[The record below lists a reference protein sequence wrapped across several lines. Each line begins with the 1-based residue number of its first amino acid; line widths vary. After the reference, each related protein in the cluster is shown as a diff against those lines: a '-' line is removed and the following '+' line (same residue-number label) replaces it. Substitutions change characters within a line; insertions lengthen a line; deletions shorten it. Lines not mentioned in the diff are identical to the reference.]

1 MASKDISAGE
11 GPSTP
16 RYQLARNTRGRLSLV
31 SDIENVSGDEY
42 YPRHDAHDLSPTNSL
57 FTAGIADDSIRVGLQ
72 YPTVISPTRANLP
85 GQDPSLQSPPPPTSF
100 PTSGGLPVPSTESY
114 GPSVPSVYGPSI
126 SSTYGPPSTYGLP
139 VPQVYETPGS
149 SPYPSG
155 LGVPMPHDARMS
167 IISDQSI
174 PDLGYH
180 DDLTEGNETGKS
192 RTLTAG
198 SHNSQQGHTERSDS
212 IHTQSSIG
220 ALGSKDPYG
229 TPLVGTENF
238 RDSLAPPP
246 PFPPPKIPLKGQDLN
261 LELRTRQ
268 ESDQTINSTS
278 AASRASQLPPVIRT
292 RQESNQTASS
302 FAMFTPISPIQRQVR
317 FSNADMKTVVPG
329 EGSVPP
335 LPIPPHVIEML
346 RNTQPKPR
354 APHYFHGPPPPHGAE
369 NSPPGYVTTREVV
382 LSPTLTPTLTPD
394 GQTKSWSEKVGLF
407 DPTDKDPSKPWWRR
421 RKGYCFWI
429 IIGLAG
435 LAIVVGTI
443 VGIVIGREIGQRKY
457 RNGWWAARNSTEMP
471 PPGGFLGTWAYTTT
485 LMNETTG
492 CAPTVDGQE
501 TDLWRCAPY
510 ETPPSTGKAVWSFFI
525 SRRNTTNETE
535 IDNESPLFISSG
547 GDPFAYVFPSEHL
560 YLMRFP
566 NTNTSF
572 YQFSLNYT
580 RTSSVIID
588 GRETT
593 CEFPNSVLTAKMF
606 VNNTEFRWKKGD
618 SARNVYRGEWP
629 GNVYITEEKFGGG
642 KQIVCRDKETLDVIS
657 LNGVTTKRGMGD
669 CLCDYQ
675 KLGPVD
681 AES

>member
-1 MASKDISAGE
+1 MESKDTSTGE

-16 RYQLARNTRGRLSLV
+16 RYQLARNNRGRLSLV
-31 SDIENVSGDEY
+31 SDIENISGDEY
-42 YPRHDAHDLSPTNSL
+42 YPRNDADELSPTGSL
-57 FTAGIADDSIRVGLQ
+57 FAAGIAEDSIRAGLQ
-72 YPTVISPTRANLP
+72 YPTVVSPTRTNLP
-85 GQDPSLQSPPPPTSF
+85 GQDQIPQPPTSF

-126 SSTYGPPSTYGLP
+126 PSTYGPPSTYGLP
-139 VPQVYETPGS
+139 VPQAYGTPGS

-180 DDLTEGNETGKS
+180 DDLTEGNDTDKS

-198 SHNSQQGHTERSDS
+198 SHSSQQGHTERSDS
-212 IHTQSSIG
+212 IHTQSSVG

-229 TPLVGTENF
+229 TPLVDTENF

-246 PFPPPKIPLKGQDLN
+246 PFPPPKIPLKGQN
-261 LELRTRQ
+261 FGLELRTRQ
-268 ESDQTINSTS
+268 ESDQTINTMS
-278 AASRASQLPPVIRT
+278 AASRASQPPPVIRT

-369 NSPPGYVTTREVV
+369 NPPPEYITTREVL

-394 GQTKSWSEKVGLF
+394 GRTKTWSEKVGLF

-429 IIGLAG
+429 IVGLAG

-443 VGIVIGREIGQRKY
+443 IGIVIGREMGQRRH

-492 CAPTVDGQE
+492 CAPTADGQE

-510 ETPPSTGKAVWSFFI
+510 ETPPSASKAVWSFFI
-525 SRRNTTNETE
+525 SRRNMTNETE
-535 IDNESPLFISSG
+535 IDRESPLFISSG
-547 GDPFAYVFPSEHL
+547 GNPFAYVFPSEHL
-560 YLMRFP
+560 YLMRYP

-580 RTSSVIID
+580 RTSSVVIN
-588 GRETT
+588 GREAT
-593 CEFPNSVLTAKMF
+593 CEFPNSILTAKMF

-618 SARNVYRGEWP
+618 SKGNAYRGEWP
-629 GNVYITEEKFGGG
+629 GNVYLTEEKFGGG
-642 KQIVCRDKETLDVIS
+642 KQVVCRDKESLDVIS
-657 LNGVTTKRGMGD
+657 LNDVTAKRGMGN

-675 KLGPVD
+675 KLGPVNV
-681 AES
+681 EG

>member
-1 MASKDISAGE
+1 MANRDINAGE

-31 SDIENVSGDEY
+31 SDIENISGDEY
-42 YPRHDAHDLSPTNSL
+42 YPRHDVHDLSPTNSL
-57 FTAGIADDSIRVGLQ
+57 STAVAPDDSIRVGLQ
-72 YPTVISPTRANLP
+72 YPTVISPTRSNL
-85 GQDPSLQSPPPPTSF
+85 GSPQAPTSF

-114 GPSVPSVYGPSI
+114 GPSVPSVYGPSVP
-126 SSTYGPPSTYGLP
+126 STYGPPSTYGLP
-139 VPQVYETPGS
+139 VPQTYGTPSS

-180 DDLTEGNETGKS
+180 DDLTEAHETDRS

-198 SHNSQQGHTERSDS
+198 SHASQQGNTERSDS

-229 TPLVGTENF
+229 GTPLVGTGNF

-246 PFPPPKIPLKGQDLN
+246 PFPPPKIPLKGQDFN

-268 ESDQTINSTS
+268 ESDQTTHTTSTG
-278 AASRASQLPPVIRT
+278 SRASQPPPVIRG

-369 NSPPGYVTTREVV
+369 NPPPDYVTTREVL

-394 GQTKSWSEKVGLF
+394 GRTKSWSEKVGLF

-443 VGIVIGREIGQRKY
+443 IGIVIGRQMGQRKH

-492 CAPTVDGQE
+492 CAPTADGQE
-501 TDLWRCAPY
+501 TDLWRCPPY
-510 ETPPSTGKAVWSFFI
+510 EEPPSLNKAVWSFFI
-525 SRRNTTNETE
+525 TRKNTTNET
-535 IDNESPLFISSG
+535 IPDYESPLFISSG
-547 GDPFAYVFPSEHL
+547 GNPFAYIFPSQHL
-560 YLMRFP
+560 YLMRYP

-580 RTSSVIID
+580 RTSSVVID
-588 GRETT
+588 GREAN

-606 VNNTEFRWKKGD
+606 VNNTEFQWKKGD
-618 SARNVYRGEWP
+618 STGNVYRGEWP
-629 GNVYITEEKFGGG
+629 GNVYITEEKIGGG
-642 KQIVCRDKETLDVIS
+642 RQVVCRDKETLDVIP
-657 LNGVTTKRGMGD
+657 LNSVTTKNGRGN

-675 KLGPVD
+675 KLEPVP
-681 AES
+681 EG